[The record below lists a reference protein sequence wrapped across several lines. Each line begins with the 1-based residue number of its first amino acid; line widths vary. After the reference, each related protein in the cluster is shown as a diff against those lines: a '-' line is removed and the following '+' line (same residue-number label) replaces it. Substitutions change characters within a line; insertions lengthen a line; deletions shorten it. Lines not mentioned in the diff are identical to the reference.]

1 VRCSLVLSRASE
13 RLADVTGDAR
23 KGRETEATIPLASTT
38 LPALGVPTTFCQFS
52 GATDSALTA
61 CVRRSRVDI
70 TLSRTAALAQYRRE
84 RQRST
89 PGTPSLAPIAL
100 KRDEGDALWAFGG
113 LALIKASS
121 EATDGRVFV
130 VEMLA
135 PRGAGSP
142 LHVHHRE
149 DEWFYVTDGE
159 LTFWVGGQVIDAPAG
174 SFVYGPRDIPH
185 TFDVVSDE
193 ARFLLVTEPAGFE
206 TFMRAASE
214 PAPTLTIPPP
224 PTEPP
229 DLDGLT
235 ALAAEYGIEILGPP
249 GIPS

>member
-1 VRCSLVLSRASE
+1 M
-13 RLADVTGDAR
+13 
-23 KGRETEATIPLASTT
+23 
-38 LPALGVPTTFCQFS
+38 
-52 GATDSALTA
+52 
-61 CVRRSRVDI
+61 
-70 TLSRTAALAQYRRE
+70 
-84 RQRST
+84 ST

-149 DEWFYVTDGE
+149 DEWFYVIEGQ
-159 LTFWVGGQVIDAPAG
+159 LTFWVGGEVIDAPAG

-185 TFDVVSDE
+185 TFVVSSE
-193 ARFLLVTEPAGFE
+193 QARFLLVTEPGDFGGF
-206 TFMRAASE
+206 TRALSE
-214 PAPTLTIPPP
+214 PAQRLEIPPA

-229 DLDGLT
+229 DMGAMTVIADQ
-235 ALAAEYGIEILGPP
+235 YGIEILGPP
-249 GIPS
+249 GIPA